1 MALETTSGLL
11 WPGAGP
17 FGGERLSAI
26 DVLALAGENPDAI
39 REGVR
44 VAFAD
49 CDLSG
54 AVAEEAHEGPSGSR
68 LPCAVPRS
76 RSRGVA
82 APQGNAHP
90 GAQHHRPAA
99 GALREQGASP

>member
-1 MALETTSGLL
+1 MDQRIEAFL
-11 WPGAGP
+11 A
-17 FGGERLSAI
+17 
-26 DVLALAGENPDAI
+26 DVLALADENPDAI
-39 REGVR
+39 REGCGSLSPTVR
-44 VAFAD
+44 KS
-49 CDLSG
+49 SG
-54 AVAEEAHEGPSGSR
+54 RRMPR
-68 LPCAVPRS
+68 AVPRS

>member
-44 VAFAD
+44 VGVRRLRSFGR
-49 CDLSG
+49 S
-54 AVAEEAHEGPSGSR
+54 SR
-68 LPCAVPRS
+68 RS
-76 RSRGVA
+76 A
-82 APQGNAHP
+82 
-90 GAQHHRPAA
+90 
-99 GALREQGASP
+99 